1 MGQGAC
7 SGYLKHDFSN
17 ALQRTDGNNNSNM
30 DAQKVAALEEK
41 LRQKDAE
48 IEGLRVS
55 TYLPLSP
62 YLNFKDDLLNM
73 V

>member
-7 SGYLKHDFSN
+7 SGYLKNDCYSN
-17 ALQRTDGNNNSNM
+17 TLQTTDGNNNM
-30 DAQKVAALEEK
+30 DAQKIVALEEK

-48 IEGLRVS
+48 IEGLRVR
-55 TYLPLSP
+55 
-62 YLNFKDDLLNM
+62 NIR